1 MFVQENSEKDF
12 WSKIFIIERD
22 LLENQRTINKLDS
35 SYSDILNKLE
45 KLKDEIRDK
54 KSVDDFEERIKDL
67 EEMVDSLRQ
76 EMPEMRLIRKI
87 VFALVAF
94 ILTAFLGVI
103 WNTVIL
109 SSGKQANMK
118 NENVQEIA
126 KKIVEEYSSN
136 KGSR

>member
-1 MFVQENSEKDF
+1 MNQNNQQDV
-12 WSKIFIIERD
+12 WSKIFVIERD

-35 SYSDILNKLE
+35 SYTEVLNKIE
-45 KLKDEIRDK
+45 KLKDEIRNK
-54 KSVDDFEERIKDL
+54 KSVDDFEDRIKDL

-76 EMPEMRLIRKI
+76 EMPEMRIIRKI

-136 KGSR
+136 KGSK

>member
-1 MFVQENSEKDF
+1 MDQNNQKDF
-12 WSKIFIIERD
+12 WSKIFVIERD
-22 LLENQRTINKLDS
+22 LLENQRSINKLDS
-35 SYSDILNKLE
+35 GYTELLNKIE
-45 KLKDEIRDK
+45 SIKDELRKK

-67 EEMVDSLRQ
+67 EEMVDALRQ
-76 EMPEMRLIRKI
+76 EMPEIRLIRKI

-109 SSGKQANMK
+109 SSGKQSSMK

>member
-1 MFVQENSEKDF
+1 MNQNNQQDV
-12 WSKIFIIERD
+12 WSKIFVIERD

-35 SYSDILNKLE
+35 SYTEVLNKIE
-45 KLKDEIRDK
+45 KLKDEIRNK
-54 KSVDDFEERIKDL
+54 KSVDDFEDRIKDL

-136 KGSR
+136 KGSK

>member
-1 MFVQENSEKDF
+1 MNQNNQQDV
-12 WSKIFIIERD
+12 WSKIFVIERD

-35 SYSDILNKLE
+35 SYAEVLNKIE
-45 KLKDEIRDK
+45 KLKDEIRNK
-54 KSVDDFEERIKDL
+54 KSVDDFEDRIKDL

-136 KGSR
+136 KGSK

>member
-1 MFVQENSEKDF
+1 MNQNNQQDV
-12 WSKIFIIERD
+12 WSKIFVIERD

-35 SYSDILNKLE
+35 SYTEVLNKIE
-45 KLKDEIRDK
+45 KLKDEIRNK
-54 KSVDDFEERIKDL
+54 KSVDDFEDRIKDL

-76 EMPEMRLIRKI
+76 EMPEMRIIRKI

-136 KGSR
+136 KGPK